1 MKKAVTLARVKSVA
15 GVRIP
20 DTALCNAA
28 VDLLES
34 SSPAFLCSHC
44 LRTYIFG
51 SLAVRG
57 IGRPVVDE
65 EAAFCGAVL
74 RDLGLVPPYRG
85 DTRFEVD
92 GAEAARDFCVNH
104 QVSPER
110 ADVVWQAIAL
120 HTSPGIPTRLAGE
133 IALVHLG
140 AGLDFLGLGLD
151 QVPPQVLEGILEKYP
166 RMRFKTEFKDLLVE
180 HCQRNPAAQVLNW
193 PDDVARPA
201 VCILHGKAIPTAS
214 QIMSAAP
221 FDE

>member
-1 MKKAVTLARVKSVA
+1 MTLARLKSVA

-20 DTALCNAA
+20 DTALCIAA

-34 SSPAFLCSHC
+34 SSPKFLCAHC

-51 SLAVRG
+51 SLAVRSL
-57 IGRPVVDE
+57 GRPVADE
-65 EAAFCGAVL
+65 EAAFCAAL
-74 RDLGLVPPYRG
+74 LHDLGLIPPYRR
-85 DTRFEVD
+85 DNRFEVD
-92 GAEAARDFCVNH
+92 GADAARDFCAKH

-110 ADVVWQAIAL
+110 ADLVWKAIAL
-120 HTSPGIPTRLAGE
+120 HTSPGIPARLAGE

-151 QVPPQVLEGILEKYP
+151 QVPPQVLEEILEKYP
-166 RMRFKTEFKDLLVE
+166 RMKFKSQFRDLLVE
-180 HCQRNPAAQVLNW
+180 HCQHNPAAQVLTW
-193 PDDVARPA
+193 TDDVARTA
-201 VCILHGKAIPTAS
+201 GCTLHGKAIPTAS

>member
-1 MKKAVTLARVKSVA
+1 MQNASTLARVTSVA

-34 SSPAFLCSHC
+34 CSPAFLCSHC

-51 SLAVRG
+51 GRAVKG
-57 IGRPVVDE
+57 IGRSVGDG
-65 EAAFCGAVL
+65 EAAFGGAVL
-74 RDLGLVPPYRG
+74 QDLGLVPPYRG
-85 DTRFEVD
+85 DNRFEVD
-92 GAEAARDFCVNH
+92 GAEAARDFCIKH

-140 AGLDFLGLGLD
+140 AGVDFPCLGLD
-151 QVPPQVLEGILEKYP
+151 QGAPQGVVGVIEKFP
-166 RMRFKTEFKDLLVE
+166 RKSFKAKFKKLFGG
-180 HCQRNPAAQVLNW
+180 H
-193 PDDVARPA
+193 
-201 VCILHGKAIPTAS
+201 
-214 QIMSAAP
+214 
-221 FDE
+221 